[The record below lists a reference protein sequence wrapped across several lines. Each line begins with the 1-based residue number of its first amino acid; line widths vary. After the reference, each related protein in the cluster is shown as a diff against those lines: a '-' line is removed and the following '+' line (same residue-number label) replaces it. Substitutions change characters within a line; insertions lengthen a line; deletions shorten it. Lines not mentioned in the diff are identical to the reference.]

1 MNLESILIKLKEASL
16 RIKEISSDF
25 LDKLDQLNNRQLS
38 MIITCCLMG
47 LFLLI
52 LLNIQMAAK
61 QKEEFLYELSF
72 EEELLEEEIP
82 TTEELTMTELETH
95 KAYNQAMQSDYADE
109 LDNFKTL
116 EELEQQAQEAASQN
130 PDNNDSELGEN
141 SLQGGFASE
150 YAEKLKEQ
158 RERIE
163 ALKRKGKAPKINIK
177 RRTTITYSMVDR
189 MHSYLAN
196 PVYTCE
202 SFGKVVINVKVNS
215 SGQVIEANYNQPSSN
230 TKNGCLVDNAIKY
243 ALKSRFD
250 PKPGSEEQVG
260 SITYLFQG

>member
-1 MNLESILIKLKEASL
+1 MNLESTIKKLKEISL
-16 RIKEISSDF
+16 KIKAILSDF

-38 MIITCCLMG
+38 FIITCCLMG
-47 LFLLI
+47 IFLLI

-72 EEELLEEEIP
+72 DEELLKEEIP
-82 TTEELTMTELETH
+82 TEEEMSITELETH
-95 KAYNQAMQSDYADE
+95 KAYNQAMESDYADE

-116 EELEQQAQEAASQN
+116 EELEQLAEQAASQD
-130 PDNNDSELGEN
+130 PDYNDSKLGQLSN
-141 SLQGGFASE
+141 QGGFASE

-163 ALKRKGKAPKINIK
+163 ALKRRGKAPKINIK

-189 MHSYLAN
+189 MHMYLAN

-202 SFGKVVINVKVNS
+202 SFGKVVINVTLNS
-215 SGQVIEANYNQPSSN
+215 SGQVIEAHYNQASSN
-230 TKNGCLVDNAIKY
+230 TKNGCLIDNAIKY

-250 PKPGSEEQVG
+250 PKPGSGEQIG

>member
-1 MNLESILIKLKEASL
+1 MNLESILIKLKEASVK
-16 RIKEISSDF
+16 IKDAASNI
-25 LDKLDQLNNRQLS
+25 LDKLDQLSNRQLS
-38 MIITCCLMG
+38 LIITCCLMG
-47 LFLLI
+47 LFLLT

-61 QKEEFLYELSF
+61 QEEEFLYELSF
-72 EEELLEEEIP
+72 DEEFLEVIP
-82 TTEELTMTELETH
+82 TEELSMTELETH
-95 KAYNQAMQSDYADE
+95 KAYNQAMKSDYADE

-116 EELEQQAQEAASQN
+116 EELEQQAQQAASQD
-130 PDNNDSELGEN
+130 PDYNNSEIGELSN
-141 SLQGGFASE
+141 QGGFASE

-158 RERIE
+158 RERLE
-163 ALKRKGKAPKINIK
+163 AIKRRGEAPKINVK

-215 SGQVIEANYNQPSSN
+215 SGRVIDATYNQSSSN
-230 TKNGCLVDNAIKY
+230 TKNGCLVENAIKY
-243 ALKSRFD
+243 ALQSRFD

>member
-1 MNLESILIKLKEASL
+1 MNLDSTLIKLKEYFQKT
-16 RIKEISSDF
+16 KEVSSHA

-38 MIITCCLMG
+38 LIITCCLMG
-47 LFLLI
+47 LFLLT
-52 LLNIQMAAK
+52 LLNIKLAGK

-72 EEELLEEEIP
+72 DEELLEDEIP
-82 TTEELTMTELETH
+82 TEELSMTELETH
-95 KAYNQAMQSDYADE
+95 KAYNEAVKSDYADE
-109 LDNFKTL
+109 VDNFKTL

-130 PDNNDSELGEN
+130 PDNNDSKLGDL
-141 SLQGGFASE
+141 SLEGGFASE

-158 RERIE
+158 REKIE
-163 ALKRKGKAPKINIK
+163 ALKRRGKAPKINIK
-177 RRTTITYSMVDR
+177 RHTTISYSMVDR

-215 SGQVIEANYNQPSSN
+215 SGEVTEATYNQRSST

-250 PKPGSEEQVG
+250 PKSGSEEQVG

>member
-1 MNLESILIKLKEASL
+1 MDLESILIKLKEASL
-16 RIKEISSDF
+16 KIKEVSSDI

-38 MIITCCLMG
+38 LIITCCLMG
-47 LFLLI
+47 LFLLT

-72 EEELLEEEIP
+72 DEELLEEEIP
-82 TTEELTMTELETH
+82 TQELSLTELETH

-109 LDNFKTL
+109 IENFKTL
-116 EELEQQAQEAASQN
+116 EELEQLEQEAASEN
-130 PDNNDSELGEN
+130 PDENDSELGEQ
-141 SLQGGFASE
+141 SMEGGFASE
-150 YAEKLKEQ
+150 YSKKLKEQ

-163 ALKRKGKAPKINIK
+163 ALKRKGQAPKINIK
-177 RRTTITYSMVDR
+177 RHTTITYSMVDR

-202 SFGKVVINVKVNS
+202 SFGRVVINVKVNS
-215 SGQVIEANYNQPSSN
+215 SGQVIEANYNQSSSN
-230 TKNGCLVDNAIKY
+230 TKNGCLVENAIKY

-250 PKPGSEEQVG
+250 SKAGSGEQVG

>member
-1 MNLESILIKLKEASL
+1 MNLESILIKLKEASVK
-16 RIKEISSDF
+16 IKDAASNI
-25 LDKLDQLNNRQLS
+25 LDKLDQLSNRQLS
-38 MIITCCLMG
+38 LIITCCLMG
-47 LFLLI
+47 LFLLT

-61 QKEEFLYELSF
+61 QEEEFLYELSF
-72 EEELLEEEIP
+72 DEEFLEVIP
-82 TTEELTMTELETH
+82 TEELSMTELETH
-95 KAYNQAMQSDYADE
+95 KAYNQAMKSDYADE

-116 EELEQQAQEAASQN
+116 EELEQQAQQAASQD
-130 PDNNDSELGEN
+130 PDYNNSEIGELSN
-141 SLQGGFASE
+141 QGGFASE

-158 RERIE
+158 RERLE
-163 ALKRKGKAPKINIK
+163 AIKRRGEAPKINVK

-215 SGQVIEANYNQPSSN
+215 SGRVIDATYNQSSSN
-230 TKNGCLVDNAIKY
+230 TKNGCLVENAIKY
-243 ALKSRFD
+243 ALQSRFD
-250 PKPGSEEQVG
+250 PKPGVEEQVG